1 MSGKPRAQKEII
13 ASLVWLC
20 FCCFPVGNWFRLVNW
35 FLRLIDIEV
44 DYCDRCLVMSFSS
57 HKKKQTPAEWSSS
70 SSSRLVFH
78 ASVWYTINGGCPN
91 PVTMSEYIY
100 IYTIYSFFMKQTLLI
115 LTFIFHCEA
124 LFKQDPLIWQWH
136 DSDLSRWSPRFGYFI
151 RACPTVVWRNP
162 FTTAPWCVFF
172 QKICQMSNQNIV
184 FSKASKIGKHRF
196 SGAML
201 ELGRSR
207 EVKKSWL
214 SPKFGIMTLWTME
227 WVGRS
232 EVLMYDLNRRKK
244 HNGQKDTLSTCWQ
257 EQTSRFKFLP
267 IGSMYGINSHPFT
280 INL

>member
-1 MSGKPRAQKEII
+1 MTVAWQWPVEMISEVWVFHQSLSHSCLKESVYNS
-13 ASLVWLC
+13 SLVC
-20 FCCFPVGNWFRLVNW
+20 
-35 FLRLIDIEV
+35 
-44 DYCDRCLVMSFSS
+44 
-57 HKKKQTPAEWSSS
+57 
-70 SSSRLVFH
+70 
-78 ASVWYTINGGCPN
+78 
-91 PVTMSEYIY
+91 
-100 IYTIYSFFMKQTLLI
+100 
-115 LTFIFHCEA
+115 
-124 LFKQDPLIWQWH
+124 
-136 DSDLSRWSPRFGYFI
+136 
-151 RACPTVVWRNP
+151 
-162 FTTAPWCVFF
+162 FF